1 MKTTIAALALLAL
14 TACEAQPEGEPVAR
28 ARIDG
33 KAQDAAPSPEP
44 SPSETLT
51 SQVESACRSIIFEDT
66 PLTHCLAVPERN
78 TIEMALGS
86 NGKPYRSLKDFA
98 AANDGQ
104 TIAFAMNAGIF
115 DSEGTPVGYFVENA
129 ERRQTLDTGTGS
141 GNFYMKPNGVFYGS
155 DGKWMVRETDWFL
168 ANVTDR
174 PQFGTQSGPMLVVD
188 GKIHPQITHDGPS
201 RLVRNAVGVDDEGRA
216 HFVISNAP
224 ISFGK
229 LARFYR
235 NELEVKNALFLD
247 DTVSLLW
254 NPSTGRL
261 DTGAPIGP
269 IVVVRKKAS
278 E

>member
-1 MKTTIAALALLAL
+1 MRFTIAALALLAL

-33 KAQDAAPSPEP
+33 KQQAPTPEP
-44 SPSETLT
+44 SPTETLA

-66 PLTHCLAVPERN
+66 PLTHCLAVPARHGISM
-78 TIEMALGS
+78 TLGGS
-86 NGKPYRSLKDFA
+86 DQRYRSLTDLSA
-98 AANDGQ
+98 SVDGE

-115 DSEGTPVGYFVENA
+115 DGDGTPVGYFVEDSD
-129 ERRQTLDTGTGS
+129 RREELDTGDGT

-155 DGKWMVRETDWFL
+155 DGQWMVRDTEWFL
-168 ANVTDR
+168 ANVTER
-174 PQFGTQSGPMLVVD
+174 PEFGTQSGPMLVID
-188 GKIHPQITHDGPS
+188 GKIHPRITHDGPS
-201 RLVRNAVGVDDEGRA
+201 RLLRNAVGVDDEGRA

-229 LARFYR
+229 LARFYLD
-235 NELEVKNALFLD
+235 ELEVKNALFLD

-254 NPSTGRL
+254 NPATERL

-269 IVVVRKKAS
+269 IVVVTKKAQ